1 MAILPS
7 LSHSSFPSELFLSLP
22 SFYAE
27 QLSLGCVLIC
37 LGIYIYISEMRGGG
51 KLYEEISA
59 SIYLGGGEC
68 SVVDMGSILLMM
80 IIITA
85 TNDYVVI
92 SFVLA
97 TSTK

>member
-1 MAILPS
+1 MCTAFVRLPGS
-7 LSHSSFPSELFLSLP
+7 AFHSDTLSSPTSSFPSELFLSLP

-59 SIYLGGGEC
+59 SIYLGGGN
-68 SVVDMGSILLMM
+68 
-80 IIITA
+80 A
-85 TNDYVVI
+85 P
-92 SFVLA
+92 
-97 TSTK
+97 

>member
-1 MAILPS
+1 MKKFLPV
-7 LSHSSFPSELFLSLP
+7 F
-22 SFYAE
+22 
-27 QLSLGCVLIC
+27 IW
-37 LGIYIYISEMRGGG
+37 
-51 KLYEEISA
+51 
-59 SIYLGGGEC
+59 GGGEC